1 MSEIILH
8 HYDMSPYAE
17 KVRVAL
23 GLKGLTW
30 HSVQVPVVMPKP
42 ELTALTGGYRK
53 TPVLQIGADVYCDT
67 TAILRVLEQRYPTP
81 SLYPV
86 AAAATVRA
94 LEVWAQGNF
103 VTAVTLF
110 FGTGDVFSEEFLA
123 DRRKMIPGGINED
136 LARAVGPSMRDHL
149 RSRLTLLEQ
158 QLEDGRPYLL
168 GDAASAAD
176 LAAYHPIWFLS
187 RSPLTEAAL
196 ETFDRVRG
204 WRDRIAGFGHGTRSE
219 MDPEEALEVARRTV
233 SATSPTSDPG
243 DPIGRQPGDQV
254 QVMPDDYARDPVAG
268 ELVASDAHEI
278 AIRRHDARAGEVV
291 VHFPREGFLTLAA

>member
-23 GLKGLTW
+23 GLKGLSW
-30 HSVQVPVVMPKP
+30 RSVQVPVVMPKP

-67 TAILRVLEQRYPTP
+67 SAIFRVLDRCEP
-81 SLYPV
+81 SPPLYPPG
-86 AAAATVRA
+86 AGASVRA
-94 LEVWAQGNF
+94 LEAWAQGNF

-110 FGTGDVFSEEFLA
+110 FGIGGVFSEEFLE
-123 DRRKMIPGGINED
+123 DRRKMIPGGVNEE
-136 LARAVGPSMRDHL
+136 LARAVVPSMRDHL

-158 QLEDGRPYLL
+158 QLDDGRSYLL
-168 GDAASAAD
+168 GDAVSAAD

-196 ETFDRVRG
+196 QPFEKVRA
-204 WRDRIAGFGHGTRSE
+204 WRDRIAGIGHGEYRE
-219 MDPEEALEVARRTV
+219 MDAEETLDVARRAAST
-233 SATSPTSDPG
+233 TTPTSDPG
-243 DPIGRQPGDQV
+243 DPTARRPGDRV
-254 QVMPDDYARDPVAG
+254 QVMPDDYARDPVVG

-278 AIRRHDARAGEVV
+278 AIRRSDPRAGEVV